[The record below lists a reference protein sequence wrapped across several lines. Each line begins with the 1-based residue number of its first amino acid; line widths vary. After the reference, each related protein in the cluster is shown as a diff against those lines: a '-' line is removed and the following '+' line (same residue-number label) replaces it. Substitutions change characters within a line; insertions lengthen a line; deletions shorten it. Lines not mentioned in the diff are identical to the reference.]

1 MRDHF
6 ADCGN
11 IKNIRIV
18 RDSKTSLGKGF
29 CYVNF
34 GVSIKPKDR
43 SCIAVKNCVRIA
55 CSFLIE
61 KMCCVVCTDCMCLI
75 GSIHSDIMLECHK
88 LLITLTVC
96 NLGLLRLTPLQFPI
110 VQLQFIVKPV

>member
-34 GVSIKPKDR
+34 GVSIKSKVR

-55 CSFLIE
+55 CSF
-61 KMCCVVCTDCMCLI
+61 
-75 GSIHSDIMLECHK
+75 IH
-88 LLITLTVC
+88 
-96 NLGLLRLTPLQFPI
+96 G
-110 VQLQFIVKPV
+110 

>member
-18 RDSKTSLGKGF
+18 RDSKTCLGKGF

-34 GVSIKPKDR
+34 GVSIKSKVR
-43 SCIAVKNCVRIA
+43 FCIAVKNCVRIA
-55 CSFLIE
+55 CSFIPALWSLN
-61 KMCCVVCTDCMCLI
+61 K
-75 GSIHSDIMLECHK
+75 IHLS
-88 LLITLTVC
+88 
-96 NLGLLRLTPLQFPI
+96 
-110 VQLQFIVKPV
+110 